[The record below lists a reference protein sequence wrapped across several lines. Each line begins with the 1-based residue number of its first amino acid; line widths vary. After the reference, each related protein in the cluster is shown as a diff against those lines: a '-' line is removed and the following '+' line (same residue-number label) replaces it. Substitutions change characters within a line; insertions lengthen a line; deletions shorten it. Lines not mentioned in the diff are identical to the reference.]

1 MSLDLVQ
8 LIILIISA
16 LVTSSISAVLGMG
29 GGIILLGI
37 MAIIIP
43 EGYMVI
49 ALHGMIQL
57 FSNTTRTFIF
67 RKHIK
72 KNIIKEFSIG
82 SLAGAALS
90 ALTIFLLIQFYE
102 VNSASE
108 IKVDF
113 LKPIIGIFIIWYLF
127 LKGPKKEKK
136 SKSFIKVG
144 GISGLASIF
153 VGASGPL
160 IAPFFLNNQLTKEN
174 IIANKATCQV
184 ITHLTKIPLFI
195 YFFNVDYISEYNLLI
210 PLILAVYIGTN
221 LGKKL
226 LGFIPEKTFTIL
238 FKSALTIIAIKLIV
252 GEFLGI

>member
-1 MSLDLVQ
+1 MEIS
-8 LIILIISA
+8 ILIIA
-16 LVTSSISAVLGMG
+16 AFITSSISAVLGMG

-49 ALHGMIQL
+49 ALHGVIQL
-57 FSNTTRTFIF
+57 FSNTTRTYLF

-72 KNIIKEFSIG
+72 KNIIREFLIG
-82 SLAGAALS
+82 ALIGAGIS
-90 ALTIFLLIQFYE
+90 ALIVFLLIQFYE
-102 VNSASE
+102 VQSASE

-113 LKPIIGIFIIWYLF
+113 LKPMIGVFIIWYLF
-127 LKGPKKEKK
+127 FKGSKKGEK

-144 GISGLASIF
+144 SISGLASIF
-153 VGASGPL
+153 VGATGPL
-160 IAPFFLNNQLTKEN
+160 IAPFFLNSNLMKKN
-174 IIANKATCQV
+174 IIANKAACQV

-195 YFFNVDYISEYNLLI
+195 YFFNVSYIQEYSLLL

-226 LGFIPEKTFTIL
+226 LSFISEKTFKIL
-238 FKSALTIIAIKLIV
+238 FKVCLTVIAFRLIIGFFV
-252 GEFLGI
+252 VH

>member
-43 EGYMVI
+43 EGYMVV

-72 KNIIKEFSIG
+72 KNIIKEFTIG
-82 SLAGAALS
+82 ALIGATLS
-90 ALTIFLLIQFYE
+90 ALIIFLLIQFYE
-102 VNSASE
+102 VNSASK

-127 LKGPKKEKK
+127 LKGSKKEKK

-144 GISGLASIF
+144 GISGLASVF
-153 VGASGPL
+153 VGATGPL
-160 IAPFFLNNQLTKEN
+160 IAPLFLNNHLTKEN

-195 YFFNVDYISEYNLLI
+195 YFFNVNYISEYDFLI
-210 PLILAVYIGTN
+210 PLISAVYIGTN

-226 LGFIPEKTFTIL
+226 LGFIPEKTFKIL